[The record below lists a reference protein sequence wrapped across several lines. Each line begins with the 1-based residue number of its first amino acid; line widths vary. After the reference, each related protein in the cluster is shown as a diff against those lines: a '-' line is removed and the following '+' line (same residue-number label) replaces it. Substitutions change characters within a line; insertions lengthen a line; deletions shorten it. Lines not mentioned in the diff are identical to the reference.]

1 MNFKFAPIAQWLE
14 QIPLKDKVQGSN
26 PCGGTIFKYELMI
39 STPFSTPFLYH
50 YLSLLRQ

>member
-26 PCGGTIFKYELMI
+26 PCGGTTKIKSKDYTFIL
-39 STPFSTPFLYH
+39 FH
-50 YLSLLRQ
+50 